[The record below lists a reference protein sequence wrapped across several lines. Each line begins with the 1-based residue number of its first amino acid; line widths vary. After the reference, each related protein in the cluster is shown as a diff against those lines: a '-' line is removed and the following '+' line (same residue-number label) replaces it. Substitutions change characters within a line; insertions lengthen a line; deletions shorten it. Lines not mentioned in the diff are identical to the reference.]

1 LLCHHLIYREE
12 QKIMEKDVLEK
23 YKMNSRAEAVA
34 FLKSLWNETPQP
46 CTLCNGK
53 LDFLHK
59 KAKKNNSDWKCT
71 CCGERYDAIKLLN
84 LLNEGFGR

>member
-1 LLCHHLIYREE
+1 MLCRHLIYREE
-12 QKIMEKDVLEK
+12 QNYGERCIGK

-34 FLKSLWNETPQP
+34 FLKSLWNEAPQP
-46 CTLCNGK
+46 CPLCNGK

-71 CCGERYDAIKLLN
+71 GCGERYDAIKLLN

>member
-1 LLCHHLIYREE
+1 
-12 QKIMEKDVLEK
+12 MEKDVLEK

-46 CTLCNGK
+46 CPLCNGK

-59 KAKKNNSDWKCT
+59 KAKTNKDRKSVV
-71 CCGERYDAIKLLN
+71 
-84 LLNEGFGR
+84 